1 MERERIKA
9 LIKKVQVLQVG
20 EFLEMDGK
28 QSTLKMRFYKIKAY
42 FEERGIG
49 LKSTETETGRK
60 IIRDF

>member
-9 LIKKVQVLQVG
+9 LIKKIEVLQIG
-20 EFLEMDGK
+20 EFYEMTGN
-28 QSTLKMRFYKIKAY
+28 QSTLKVRFYKIKAY

>member
-1 MERERIKA
+1 MERERVKA
-9 LIKKVQVLQVG
+9 LIKKVEVLQIG
-20 EFLEMDGK
+20 ESFEIEGK
-28 QSTLKMRFYKIKAY
+28 QSTCKARFFKIKAY